1 MNTKNRKQKRSLTVV
16 EAACLVLLYIGIFL
30 YGSGVLGNPSV
41 KMGISIL
48 ICSGLTIIYAIL
60 RLGQTWDEI
69 FNAILATFNK
79 TMPSVLILLMV
90 GFLSASWLYSGTTPT
105 LIYYGL
111 KLLHPSI
118 FLLATFV
125 ICLIAAVITGSSW
138 AIIGTFGVAF
148 VGIAQGMGMPIPVT
162 AGAIVSGAYLGDKWS
177 PMSDTCNLG
186 AALAEE
192 NVFTLFGHMMPTS
205 GLSAILTAIVF
216 LLLGFRYSAV
226 SASAET
232 VEALL
237 ANIESCFSINILL
250 LLPIVLVI
258 VLSVMRKPV
267 VPLLTAC
274 VVVAMVLGA
283 IFQDESVS
291 SGIAALWDGYVC
303 NSPDAK
309 FANLM
314 SGGGLLNTAST
325 VMTMF
330 VAFFFAGVIDI
341 VGVMG
346 VLAKKLGTLATTR
359 PLVILFTVIV
369 GIGGTFLG
377 STSYVG
383 VILAISMFSD
393 IYKELGLSKSDL
405 ARSAL
410 ESAAMTS
417 PMIPWGAANMV
428 ILTSL
433 GINGY
438 EMAPYYYAHWIA
450 LALIIMYGFTGWF
463 FPKVEKEATPAK

>member
-1 MNTKNRKQKRSLTVV
+1 MSTKKKNQKRSLTVL
-16 EAACLVLLYIGIFL
+16 EATCLVVMYVAVFL
-30 YGSGVLGNPSV
+30 YGSGVLGNPSI

-48 ICSGLTIIYAIL
+48 ICSGLTAIYAIL

-69 FNAILATFNK
+69 FDAILKTFNK

-111 KLLHPSI
+111 KLLNPAI

-125 ICLIAAVITGSSW
+125 ICLMAAVITGSSW

-205 GLSAILTAIVF
+205 GLSAVLTGIVF
-216 LLLGFRYSAV
+216 LLLGFRYSTT
-226 SASAET
+226 SASTET
-232 VEALL
+232 VHALL
-237 ANIESCFSINILL
+237 ANIEACFSVNILL

-258 VLSVMRKPV
+258 VLSIMRKPV
-267 VPLLTAC
+267 IPLLTVC

-283 IFQDESVS
+283 IFQDESLS

-303 NSPDAK
+303 NSENAE
-309 FANLM
+309 FADLM

-330 VAFFFAGVIDI
+330 VAFFFAGVIDV
-341 VGVMG
+341 VGVMH

-383 VILAISMFSD
+383 VILAVSMFGE
-393 IYKELGLSKSDL
+393 IYKDLGMTKGDL

-410 ESAAMTS
+410 ESAAMSS
-417 PMIPWGAANMV
+417 PLIPWGAANMV

-450 LALIIMYGFTGWF
+450 LALMILYGFTGWF
-463 FPKVEKEATPAK
+463 FPKAKKEEAAA